1 MRGTDR
7 VASAPGHSLGRR
19 LSAWLALQGLLA
31 AFAVS
36 AVVYAV
42 NSWVLHRRQVEE
54 LQFKQGVVRHAL
66 AETSAAG
73 DAVELRHRLDDFLA
87 GHRDMGVSVVG
98 QEGNDVY
105 RSASSPPERGEPR
118 RLLTRWSDSWP
129 AGPSGHVAVEL
140 TLDVSRDDDLL
151 RLLGMSLFGASLF
164 GAAVVS
170 VSGYFLVRR
179 GLRPVRELSAQV
191 ATVALDRP
199 SLRLDGSG
207 QPLELQP
214 LVDRFNALLAR
225 VERSYVQL
233 EAFNADV
240 AHELRTPLTTLIG
253 ASEVALQRA
262 RPVEELQD
270 VIAANLDDLRRLA
283 AIVNDMLFLSQADRG
298 AQARRSSVVS
308 LSSAMDDIVDYHDA
322 AFHERNLTISR
333 QGDAAGAFDVGLLRR
348 ALSNLLSNAA
358 RYALGGSEV
367 VVRIE
372 VRGSRLLFGV
382 ENVGEPIG
390 RDHLPHLFDR
400 FYRADRSRR
409 KAGANFGLGLAIVAA
424 IARMHG
430 GEPYVR
436 SASGKT
442 AIGIDIPLGESDQ
455 GAAGGAAVRPAL
467 NDPETHG

>member
-1 MRGTDR
+1 MNRAERD
-7 VASAPGHSLGRR
+7 ASLSGHSLGRR
-19 LSAWLALQGLLA
+19 LSAWLALQGLVA
-31 AFAVS
+31 ALAVS
-36 AVVYAV
+36 SAVYAV

-66 AETSAAG
+66 AETAEAG
-73 DAVELRHRLDDFLA
+73 DAGELRHRLDDFLA
-87 GHRDMGVSVVG
+87 GHREMGLAVVG
-98 QEGNDVY
+98 EEAADVY
-105 RSASSPPERGEPR
+105 RSPTSPLRRGQP
-118 RLLTRWSDSWP
+118 RLLRTTWNDSWP
-129 AGPSGHVAVEL
+129 AGASGRVAVEL

-151 RLLGMSLFGASLF
+151 RLLGMTLLGASLV

-170 VSGYFLVRR
+170 VTGYFLVRR

-207 QPLELQP
+207 QPSELQP
-214 LVDRFNALLAR
+214 LVSRFNALLAR

-253 ASEVALQRA
+253 ASEVALQRP

-283 AIVNDMLFLSQADRG
+283 AIVNDMLFLSQADRN
-298 AQARRSSVVS
+298 ARARRIQVTS
-308 LSSAMDDIVDYHDA
+308 LSAAMDDIVDYHDA
-322 AFHERNLTISR
+322 AFHERTLTVSR

-358 RYALGGSEV
+358 RYAVPGTAV

-372 VRGSRLLFGV
+372 PRGPRLRISV
-382 ENVGEPIG
+382 ENVGEAIG
-390 RDHLPHLFDR
+390 REHLPHLFNR
-400 FYRADRSRR
+400 FYRAERSRR
-409 KAGANFGLGLAIVAA
+409 TAGANFGLGLAIVAA

-430 GEPYVR
+430 GEPYVH
-436 SASGKT
+436 SVDGT
-442 AIGIDIPLGESDQ
+442 TTIGIDIPAGEETE
-455 GAAGGAAVRPAL
+455 AAAAQMGGRQASI
-467 NDPETHG
+467 ETDTGR

>member
-1 MRGTDR
+1 MRAPAR
-7 VASAPGHSLGRR
+7 ISSAPGRSLGRR
-19 LSAWLALQGLLA
+19 LSVWLALQGLLA
-31 AFAVS
+31 ACAVS

-42 NSWVLHRRQVEE
+42 NAWVLHRRQVEE

-66 AETSAAG
+66 AETSSAG

-87 GHRDMGVSVVG
+87 GHRDMGVSVIG
-98 QEGNDVY
+98 QEGREVY
-105 RSASSPPERGEPR
+105 RSAGAPPERDGS
-118 RLLTRWSDSWP
+118 RLLRTSWPDVWP
-129 AGPSGHVAVEL
+129 AGPSGRVAVEL

-151 RLLGMSLFGASLF
+151 RLLGMTLLGASLF
-164 GAAVVS
+164 GAAAVS
-170 VSGYFLVRR
+170 ISGYFLVRR

-191 ATVALDRP
+191 ASIALDRP

-253 ASEVALQRA
+253 ASEVALQRT
-262 RPVEELQD
+262 RPVDELQD

-298 AQARRSSVVS
+298 AQARRLRVVS
-308 LSSAMDDIVDYHDA
+308 LSAAMDDIVDYHDA
-322 AFHERNLTISR
+322 AFHERKLTVSR
-333 QGDAAGAFDVGLLRR
+333 QGDAAGSVDVGLFRR
-348 ALSNLLSNAA
+348 ALSNLLSNAT
-358 RYALGGSEV
+358 RYAVEGSEV

-372 VRGSRLLFGV
+372 ARGPRLLFGV
-382 ENVGEPIG
+382 ENAGEPIG
-390 RDHLPHLFDR
+390 QDHLPHLFDR

-409 KAGANFGLGLAIVAA
+409 TAGTNFGLGLAIVAA

-430 GEPYVR
+430 GEPYAR
-436 SASGKT
+436 SADGRT
-442 AIGIDIPLGESDQ
+442 AIGIDIPADE
-455 GAAGGAAVRPAL
+455 GAAGLHPAGPASGSP
-467 NDPETHG
+467 DSQQ